1 MAAARLVWIIESASA
16 TDTAAHLIKQAG
28 GIGAAHAAVTRA
40 AKRAKKDSSR
50 PRIIDGHWL
59 LIADSIQRR
68 DKCSDNAALT
78 KVAALCFKA
87 DAVDERAGM
96 VRRLRSRLA
105 GGTLAATAAALD
117 GYGMVN
123 VGK

>member
-1 MAAARLVWIIESASA
+1 MAAAKLVWIIESVSA
-16 TDTAAHLIKQAG
+16 TDTAVHLIKQAG
-28 GIGAAHAAVTRA
+28 GVGAAHAAVTRA
-40 AKRAKKDSSR
+40 AKRSKKDGNR
-50 PRIIDGHWL
+50 PRIVDGHWL
-59 LIADSIQRR
+59 LIAESIQRR

-87 DAVDERAGM
+87 DAVDDRAGM

-105 GGTLAATAAALD
+105 GGSLAATAAALD